1 MATRTLTIYDG
12 IKATFRS
19 DADAER
25 FKATFR
31 ENDRKAMHW
40 HDCLGQLLEAADEDT
55 YPEETDTERALE
67 NIARLRADLATIT
80 GLFPGVPVEDV
91 AARLQRARQLL
102 VNIEEW
108 ATALTPADGIK
119 YGAYYPQFAINE
131 AIRLLDAAPTDEDG

>member
-67 NIARLRADLATIT
+67 NIARLRADLAMIT
-80 GLFPGVPVEDV
+80 GLFPGVPVEDG
-91 AARLQRARQLL
+91 AARLRELREAYDEREDSEPTDGVDEPGRAER
-102 VNIEEW
+102 VEV
-108 ATALTPADGIK
+108 A
-119 YGAYYPQFAINE
+119 
-131 AIRLLDAAPTDEDG
+131 LDALFAAATGEAGGA